1 MRKTKKISLAAILSA
16 LGVTFMYLGAFI
28 QVLDLSVVAIAS
40 ALVVFA
46 RIEIG
51 TPYDWAVYLVTGTL
65 SLFFLFNLNPL
76 IPVLYFLFAGMYPI
90 LKAYFERLPRRSLSY
105 LVKGVYFALIVGLL
119 LLLAVFFSEA
129 LFGAPLFTGKLLPY
143 TSVLLAALYVLL
155 IFMCFVYD
163 LLLSQL
169 VVIYMVKIRPKIATI
184 LK

>member
-1 MRKTKKISLAAILSA
+1 MRKTKKITLSAILSA

-40 ALVVFA
+40 VLVVFA

-65 SLFFLFNLNPL
+65 SLIFLGNLNLL
-76 IPVLYFLFAGMYPI
+76 IPALYFLFAGMYPI
-90 LKAYFERLPRRSLSY
+90 LKAYFERLPRRSLAY
-105 LVKGVYFALIVGLL
+105 LIKGVYFALIDGILL
-119 LLLAVFFSEA
+119 TLAVFFSEL
-129 LFGAPLFTGKLLPY
+129 LFGAPLFTGGLAPY
-143 TSVLLAALYVLL
+143 TSVLLAALYVLV
-155 IFMCFVYD
+155 IFMCFIYD

-169 VVIYMVKIRPKIATI
+169 VVIYMMKIRPKIATV

>member
-1 MRKTKKISLAAILSA
+1 MRKTKKITLSAILSA

-40 ALVVFA
+40 VLVVFA

-65 SLFFLFNLNPL
+65 SLIFLGNLNML

-90 LKAYFERLPRRSLSY
+90 LKAYFERLPRSLSY
-105 LVKGVYFALIVGLL
+105 VVKGVYFAVVGAVLIA
-119 LLLAVFFSEA
+119 LAYFFSEYV
-129 LFGAPLFTGKLLPY
+129 FGTPLFTGSLASY
-143 TSVLLAALYVLL
+143 TTLLLAALYVLA
-155 IFMCFVYD
+155 IFICFVYD

-169 VVIYMVKIRPKIATI
+169 VVIYMVKIRPKIATV